1 MIGPQIGQLAFRV
14 AFMMA
19 SISAIM
25 IFILTPGSAE
35 YWISVITLILGIA
48 FMGVIFLLVRV
59 FR

>member
-14 AFMMA
+14 AFMMV

-48 FMGVIFLLVRV
+48 FMGVIFFLVRV

>member
-35 YWISVITLILGIA
+35 YWISVITLVLGIA

>member
-14 AFMMA
+14 AFMMV